1 MIARVLLF
9 VKHQLPWLWTLVD
22 WLNSRLYSL
31 FHRKR
36 MAVQVDRA
44 FGEFRLEGFEYRPLS
59 AEDLSSLAELLERQG
74 QERLRYFQPHG
85 FDRVSLSTMYAN
97 PAFLMF
103 GVFRDQVLVGYFFLR
118 CFWNRKC
125 FVGRLIDQPY
135 EGKGIGRVMNQIMY
149 HIAWRS
155 GFRCMTTI
163 SRENK
168 AIIRSHRNNPHARF
182 VGELANGYM
191 WVEFVDRAEE
201 QATVIG
207 SRTSDN

>member
-9 VKHQLPWLWTLVD
+9 IKHRLPWLWVLVD

-31 FHRKR
+31 LHRKR

-44 FGEFRLEGFEYRPLS
+44 IGEFRMNGFEYRPLN
-59 AEDLSSLAELLERQG
+59 AGDLQALADLLERQG
-74 QERLRYFQPHG
+74 EARLRYFQPHG
-85 FDRVSLSTMYAN
+85 FDVASLSKMHAN

-103 GVFRDQVLVGYFFLR
+103 GVFRDQLLVGYFFLR

-125 FVGRLIDQPY
+125 FVGRLIDRDH
-135 EGKGIGRVMNQIMY
+135 EGQGIGRVMNQIMY

-163 SRENK
+163 SRDNK
-168 AIIRSHRNNPHARF
+168 AIIRSHQNNPHARF

-191 WVEFVDRAEE
+191 WVEFVDRADE
-201 QATVIG
+201 QAAVIG
-207 SRTSDN
+207 SRTNGD